1 MDFIIRR
8 KTLISMLFIGLTM
21 LGIVSYHHLSM
32 ELYPD
37 TELSTLFIQVSAD
50 TEIDPKYVEEQAVIP
65 LEGVVGTLSG
75 VEEMQSQVSSG
86 SATIIVYL
94 NKDVDVKYAY
104 LKLVEKVQAE
114 SSSLPDEFTAQV
126 GKSNMSDFSTQ
137 FMQIQVL
144 GEGGVD
150 RVRAVVD
157 NDITDKLESVDGVA
171 GSDVYGG
178 REKSVE
184 ITVDDD
190 KMDALDLTINQI
202 KNKINSYQ
210 ADKAFAG
217 RVKGNGHYYY
227 VNVTGEYNDIN
238 DLKNIV
244 VKEDGN
250 IQLKDVATVVFGLKD
265 QDSYSRVNGKD
276 AVTISLSRES
286 NVNLI
291 DLSHSVRA
299 EIAELNEELASKGV
313 EISITSDSA
322 ETMEDNINN
331 IINLALVGGLLA
343 VFILWIFL
351 KNVPLVSIVMLSIPI
366 SVYSAFNAFY
376 AFGISINTLTLIGI
390 ALAIGMLIDN
400 SVVVMENIYRMAAYE
415 DNKDNA
421 VVKGTKEVIRAI
433 IASTLTTIAVFLPF
447 AFSTSSTFQIVAK
460 NISVSIV
467 GTLLVSLVVAI
478 LLIPMLTH
486 SVLGIGKA
494 GVQKRLK
501 KLPLH
506 NRLIQAYVV
515 LLKNSLRAPART
527 MVIAIL
533 AFFAAVF
540 VSLMLSNEVNKD
552 VETPEYVVSID
563 RPTGSTLASTDLMVR
578 TLEKRFED
586 IPEKEKIISQVYD
599 EEATLTIQLDDDYK
613 DFSDRSLAEIKS
625 DIQSR
630 VKGFSDSDISIEQG
644 ESSSSG
650 GFGSNPGS
658 SSSLLSLFGVG
669 SQTESIVIKGE
680 DYEKMML
687 LATDL
692 KEVLEDNLDDDLE
705 NVQVSVSS
713 AQPEAHINF
722 NSSLMSMLGVTP
734 QDVATSVE
742 TFQTQQS
749 SESVLTIDDIDYD
762 IVINDGEESEDGEEE
777 SKTYDELQK
786 LEIENSSDALVPLK
800 NFSTTVLT
808 TGESEIIRKNQQ
820 KQVTITYSFSSDIND
835 SKDLLEAE
843 RTQVDQL
850 VNAVNLPSGVAVEV
864 VHEEDEYSEF
874 YFLIGTAFILIFMI
888 LASVYESFVSPF
900 VILFSIPLAAIGSML
915 GLIFTGNS
923 LFNLNTLIGFLILL
937 GIVVNNGI
945 ILLDYSRTLRFKQGM
960 SHARSLIEAGISRV
974 RPILI
979 TASTTVVAMIPLAL
993 GKSEYVG
1000 SLGAPFAITVVGGLV
1015 VSTILTLVF
1024 IPTFSFGLENSIR
1037 WIKNLKLPLKLTVFG
1052 GWILGFVLVQFVFD
1066 HSLIWKLVEYVLF
1079 IAGIPAVLYFVIT
1092 SLKQANVNL
1101 IEEGEPIQIRLQNL
1115 VKIYERDSRFM
1126 REWKVGKK
1134 YGAEE
1139 TSKAPLRTHLE
1150 ALIWQLPL
1158 FGFVVWMT
1166 WFYTDSSLWQ
1176 FIFIVLTYYIVL
1188 SFFKF
1193 LTIIKGIG
1201 DSLKR
1206 KCSRDGIFYKLFL
1219 WLYPLGAMAAFGFT
1233 NKSYPVAAVI
1243 IFIWY
1248 LMLLI
1253 NYTGKMLLVKNINI
1267 ERLSGRFKGIR
1278 RQWYLFVRGIPVIGH
1293 IKQPFRALKGVS
1305 FTMNT
1310 GMIGLLGP
1318 NGAGKSTLM
1327 RIICGILDQSYGKIF
1342 INKYDTTKYREELQ
1356 GLIGFLP
1363 QEFGS
1368 YENMSSYEFLDYM
1381 ALIKGIVDTKER
1393 ADRIE
1398 YVLKAVHMWER
1409 KDDRIG
1415 SFSGGMKQRIGIAQ
1429 IMLHLPKILVV
1440 DEPTAGLDP
1449 SERIRFRNLLV
1460 ELSRN
1465 RIVIF
1470 STHIIE
1476 DISSSCNQVAVMK
1489 RGELKYWGNPQELSE
1504 ITKGKVW
1511 TSEIPVHEFE
1521 DYNRLYQIVHHIGIG
1536 DKVKIR
1542 ILSEEKPFEGAESVL
1557 SSLEDSYLWL
1567 LRNQK

>member
-1 MDFIIRR
+1 
-8 KTLISMLFIGLTM
+8 MLFIGLTM

-37 TELSTLFIQVSAD
+37 TELSTLYVQVTAD
-50 TEIDPKYVEEQAVIP
+50 TEIDPKYVEQEAIIP
-65 LEGVVGTLSG
+65 LEGVVGTLAG
-75 VEEMQSQVSSG
+75 VDEMQSQVSSG
-86 SATIIVYL
+86 SGVILVYL
-94 NKDVDVKYAY
+94 TKDTDVKYAY
-104 LKLVEKVQAE
+104 LQLVQKIE
-114 SSSLPDEFTAQV
+114 SAQSSLPDEFTAQV
-126 GKSNMSDFSTQ
+126 VKMDMSDFSSQ
-137 FMQIQVL
+137 FMQLQVL

-171 GSDVYGG
+171 GADVYGG

-184 ITVDDD
+184 ITVNNA
-190 KMDALDLTINQI
+190 KLDALGITISQI
-202 KNKINSYQ
+202 KSKINNFQ
-210 ADKAFAG
+210 ADKAFVG
-217 RVKGNGHYYY
+217 RVKGNGQYYY

-250 IQLKDVATVVFGLKD
+250 ILLKDVADVVFGVKE
-265 QDSYSRVNGKD
+265 QESYSRVNGKET
-276 AVTISLSRES
+276 VSIRLSRES

-291 DLSHSVRA
+291 DLSHAVRK
-299 EIAELNEELASKGV
+299 EIDELNEELAKEGV
-313 EISITSDSA
+313 EISISSDSA

-351 KNVPLVSIVMLSIPI
+351 KNMPLVSVVMLSIPI
-366 SVYSAFNAFY
+366 SVFSAFNAFY

-400 SVVVMENIYRMAAYE
+400 SVVVMENIYRIAGTE
-415 DNKDNA
+415 DDKDKA
-421 VVKGTKEVIRAI
+421 VLKGTKEVYRAI
-433 IASTLTTIAVFLPF
+433 LASTFTTIAVFLPF
-447 AFSTSSTFQIVAK
+447 AFSTSTIFQIVAT

-486 SVLGIGKA
+486 SVLGIGKNK
-494 GVQKRLK
+494 VRLRLE

-527 MVIAIL
+527 LTIAIL
-533 AFFAAVF
+533 AFFAAIF
-540 VSLMLSNEVNKD
+540 ISLMVSNEVNKE
-552 VETPEYVVSID
+552 VETPEFVVSIE
-563 RPTGSTLASTDLMVR
+563 RSTGSTLENTDKMVR
-578 TLEKRFED
+578 TLEGRFED
-586 IPEKEKIISQVYD
+586 IAEKDKVISQVYD
-599 EEATLTIQLDDDYK
+599 EEATITIQLDEDYK
-613 DFSDRSLAEIKS
+613 DISDRTLAEIKA
-625 DIQSR
+625 DIEGR
-630 VKGFSDSDISIEQG
+630 IKGFSDSEITVEQG
-644 ESSSSG
+644 ETSSSSSG

-658 SSSLLSLFGVG
+658 NLLSLFGVG
-669 SQTESIVIKGE
+669 SQSEDIVIKGE

-692 KEVLEDNLDDDLE
+692 KDILEDNMEDE
-705 NVQVSVSS
+705 INSASVSVSS

-722 NSSLMSMLGVTP
+722 DPALMSMFGVTP
-734 QDVATSVE
+734 ADVATEVAS
-742 TFQTQQS
+742 FQTQQS
-749 SESVLTIDDIDYD
+749 SGGVLTIDNVDYD
-762 IVINDGEESEDGEEE
+762 IVINDVDDNSNDDDDD
-777 SKTYDELQK
+777 SKTYDDLKK
-786 LEIENSSDALVPLK
+786 LEVENSSEALVPLK
-800 NFSTTVLT
+800 DFSKIILT
-808 TGESEIIRKNQQ
+808 TGQSKIVRVNQQ
-820 KQVTITYSFSSDIND
+820 KQVTVTYSFTSDIND
-835 SKDLLEAE
+835 SKDLLEAARAE
-843 RTQVDQL
+843 VDQY
-850 VNAVNLPSGVAVEV
+850 VNAINLPSGVAVEV
-864 VHEEDEYSEF
+864 VHEEDQYSEF
-874 YFLIGTAFILIFMI
+874 YFLIGTAFILVFMI

-915 GLIFTGNS
+915 ALIFTGNS

-937 GIVVNNGI
+937 GVVVNNGI
-945 ILLDYSRTLRFKQGM
+945 ILLDYSRILRYKQGM

-979 TASTTVVAMIPLAL
+979 TASTTVVAMMPLAL

-1015 VSTILTLVF
+1015 VSTLLTLVF

-1037 WIKNLKLPLKLTVFG
+1037 WIKNLKISLKLTVFG

-1066 HSLIWKLVEYVLF
+1066 HSLVWKLVEYVLF
-1079 IAGIPAVLYFVIT
+1079 IAGIPAILYFVLT

-1101 IEEGEPIQIRLQNL
+1101 IDEGEPIQITLQNL
-1115 VKIYERDSRFM
+1115 VKIYERDSRFI

-1134 YGAEE
+1134 YGDEE
-1139 TSKAPLRTHLE
+1139 TSKVPFRSHVE

-1176 FIFIVLTYYIVL
+1176 FLFILLTYYIVL
-1188 SFFKF
+1188 SFMNF
-1193 LTIIKGIG
+1193 LTIIQGVG
-1201 DSLKR
+1201 EPLKR
-1206 KCSRDGIFYKLFL
+1206 KCSREGVFYKLFL
-1219 WLYPLGAMAAFGFT
+1219 WLYPLGAMAVFGFE
-1233 NKSYPVAAVI
+1233 NKSYPVSAVI
-1243 IFIWY
+1243 IAVWY
-1248 LMLLI
+1248 LLLLI
-1253 NYTGKMLLVKNINI
+1253 NYTGRMLLVKNINI

-1305 FTMNT
+1305 FTMKT

-1342 INKYDTTKYREELQ
+1342 INNYDTTKYREELQ

-1381 ALIKGIVDTKER
+1381 SLIKGIVDTKER
-1393 ADRIE
+1393 KDRIE

-1409 KDDRIG
+1409 KDDKIG

-1542 ILSEEKPFEGAESVL
+1542 ILSDEKPFEGAEPVL

>member
-1 MDFIIRR
+1 
-8 KTLISMLFIGLTM
+8 MLFIGLTM

-37 TELSTLFIQVSAD
+37 TELSTLYVQVTAD
-50 TEIDPKYVEEQAVIP
+50 TEIDPKYVEQEAIIP
-65 LEGVVGTLSG
+65 LEGVVGTLAG
-75 VEEMQSQVSSG
+75 IDEMQSQVSSG
-86 SATIIVYL
+86 SGVILIYL
-94 NKDVDVKYAY
+94 TKDTDVKYAY
-104 LKLVEKVQAE
+104 LQLVQKINSAQ
-114 SSSLPDEFTAQV
+114 SSLPDEFTAQV
-126 GKSNMSDFSTQ
+126 TKMDMSDFSSQ
-137 FMQIQVL
+137 FMQLQVL

-157 NDITDKLESVDGVA
+157 DEITDKLESVDGVA
-171 GSDVYGG
+171 GADVFGG

-184 ITVDDD
+184 ITVDND
-190 KMDALDLTINQI
+190 KLDALDITISQI
-202 KNKINSYQ
+202 KSKINNFQ
-210 ADKAFAG
+210 ADKAFVG
-217 RVKGNGHYYY
+217 RVKGNGQYYY

-250 IQLKDVATVVFGLKD
+250 ILLKDVADVVFGVKD
-265 QDSYSRVNGKD
+265 QESYSRVNGKET
-276 AVTISLSRES
+276 VSIRLSRES

-291 DLSHSVRA
+291 DLSHAVRD
-299 EIAELNEELASKGV
+299 EIDQLNENLANEGV
-313 EISITSDSA
+313 EISISSDSA

-331 IINLALVGGLLA
+331 IINLALVGGILA

-351 KNVPLVSIVMLSIPI
+351 KNMPLVSIVMLSIPI
-366 SVYSAFNAFY
+366 SVFSAFNAFY

-400 SVVVMENIYRMAAYE
+400 SVVVMENIYRIAVTE
-415 DNKDNA
+415 SDKDKA
-421 VVKGTKEVIRAI
+421 VIKGTKEVYRAI
-433 IASTLTTIAVFLPF
+433 LASTFTTIAVFLPF
-447 AFSTSSTFQIVAK
+447 AFSESTVFQLVAT

-486 SVLGIGKA
+486 SVLGIGKEK
-494 GVQKRLK
+494 VQMRLK
-501 KLPLH
+501 TMPLH
-506 NRLIQAYVV
+506 NRLVQAYVV

-527 MVIAIL
+527 LSIAIL
-533 AFFAAVF
+533 TFFAAIF
-540 VSLMLSNEVNKD
+540 ISLMVSNEVNKE
-552 VETPEYVVSID
+552 VETPEFVVSIE
-563 RPTGSTLASTDLMVR
+563 RPTGSTLDNTDKMVR
-578 TLEKRFED
+578 TLETRFED
-586 IPEKEKIISQVYD
+586 IVEKDKILSQVYE
-599 EEATLTIQLDDDYK
+599 EEASITIQLDEDYE
-613 DFSDRSLAEIKS
+613 DMSDRSLAEIKA
-625 DIQSR
+625 DIEQR
-630 VKGFSDSDISIEQG
+630 VKGFSDSEITVEQG
-644 ESSSSG
+644 ESSSSSSSSG

-658 SSSLLSLFGVG
+658 NMLSLFGVG
-669 SQTESIVIKGE
+669 TQTEDIVIKGE

-687 LATDL
+687 LANDL
-692 KEVLEDNLDDDLE
+692 KDILEDNMEDE
-705 NVQVSVSS
+705 INSASVSVSS

-722 NSSLMSMLGVTP
+722 DPALMSMFGVTP
-734 QDVATSVE
+734 ADVATEVSS
-742 TFQTQQS
+742 FQTQQS
-749 SESVLTIDDIDYD
+749 SGGVLTIDNVDYD
-762 IVINDGEESEDGEEE
+762 IVINDVDDLDDEEES
-777 SKTYDELQK
+777 SKTYDDLKK
-786 LEIENSSDALVPLK
+786 LEVENSSDALVPLK
-800 NFSTTVLT
+800 DFSNIILT
-808 TGESEIIRKNQQ
+808 TGQSEIVRVNQQ
-820 KQVTITYSFSSDIND
+820 KQVTVTYSFTSDIND
-835 SKDLLEAE
+835 SKDLLEAARAE
-843 RTQVDQL
+843 VDQY
-850 VNAVNLPSGVAVEV
+850 VTAINLPSGVAVEV
-864 VHEEDEYSEF
+864 VHEEDEFGEF
-874 YFLIGTAFILIFMI
+874 YFLIGTAFILVFMI

-937 GIVVNNGI
+937 GVVVNNGI
-945 ILLDYSRTLRFKQGM
+945 ILLDYSRILRFKQGM

-979 TASTTVVAMIPLAL
+979 TASTTVVAMMPLAL

-1015 VSTILTLVF
+1015 VSTLLTLVF

-1037 WIKNLKLPLKLTVFG
+1037 WIKSLSLSLKMAVFG
-1052 GWILGFVLVQFVFD
+1052 GWILAFVLVQFVFD
-1066 HSLIWKLVEYVLF
+1066 HSLVWKLVEYVLF
-1079 IAGIPAVLYFVIT
+1079 IAGIPAILYFVLT
-1092 SLKQANVNL
+1092 SMKQANVNL
-1101 IEEGEPIQIRLQNL
+1101 IEDGESIQISLQNL
-1115 VKIYERDSRFM
+1115 VKIYERDSRFF

-1134 YGAEE
+1134 YGDEE
-1139 TSKAPLRTHLE
+1139 SSDTPFKVHLE

-1158 FGFVVWMT
+1158 FGFAVWMT
-1166 WFYTDSSLWQ
+1166 WFYLDSSLWQ
-1176 FIFIVLTYYIVL
+1176 FIFMLVTYYVVL
-1188 SFFKF
+1188 SFMKF
-1193 LTIIKGIG
+1193 LTVIKGIRE
-1201 DSLKR
+1201 SVKR
-1206 KCSRDGIFYKLFL
+1206 KVAKDGIINKLFL
-1219 WLYPLGAMAAFGFT
+1219 WLYPALSVAAFGYT
-1233 NKSYPVAAVI
+1233 NKSYSVAIVI
-1243 IFIWY
+1243 ILIWY
-1248 LMLLI
+1248 LMLLV
-1253 NYTGKMLLVKNINI
+1253 NYTGRILITKNINI

-1318 NGAGKSTLM
+1318 NGAGKTTLM

-1342 INKYDTTKYREELQ
+1342 INKYDTTIYREELQ
-1356 GLIGFLP
+1356 GLIGYLP

-1381 ALIKGIVDTKER
+1381 SLIKGIKNVKER

-1489 RGELKYWGNPQELSE
+1489 RGELKYWGNPQELSDV
-1504 ITKGKVW
+1504 TRGKVW
-1511 TSEIPVHEFE
+1511 TAEVPVSDFE
-1521 DYNRLYQIVHHIGIG
+1521 RVNKEYQVVHHIGVG
-1536 DKVKIR
+1536 DKVRIR
-1542 ILSEEKPFEGAESVL
+1542 ILSEGKPFEDAEQVM

-1567 LRNQK
+1567 LRNQQA